1 MVLHYQE
8 LTTTLITMFVVV
20 EENSFNRLRRLIVW
34 LVSTTNSSTAI
45 NGVRSSS
52 SNTLREHPDEKLKL
66 TQTMR

>member
-52 SNTLREHPDEKLKL
+52 TDSDSDHVVERDDEF
-66 TQTMR
+66 